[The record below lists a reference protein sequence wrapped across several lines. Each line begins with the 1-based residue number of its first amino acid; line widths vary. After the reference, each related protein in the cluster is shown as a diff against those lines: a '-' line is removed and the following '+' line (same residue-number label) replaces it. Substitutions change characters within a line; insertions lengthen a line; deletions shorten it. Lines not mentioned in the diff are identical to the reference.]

1 MFRPFYFVTTISRYP
16 LNKRRNA
23 PRSVDAS
30 EKGTDLVFFPGIEP
44 PFFDR
49 SALSSATKPPIICI
63 LHTNSTQNTHTC
75 SPVNTVG
82 LYKSAKQESFP
93 AT

>member
-1 MFRPFYFVTTISRYP
+1 MRRGVWTLRRREQISF
-16 LNKRRNA
+16 
-23 PRSVDAS
+23 
-30 EKGTDLVFFPGIEP
+30 FFPGIEP